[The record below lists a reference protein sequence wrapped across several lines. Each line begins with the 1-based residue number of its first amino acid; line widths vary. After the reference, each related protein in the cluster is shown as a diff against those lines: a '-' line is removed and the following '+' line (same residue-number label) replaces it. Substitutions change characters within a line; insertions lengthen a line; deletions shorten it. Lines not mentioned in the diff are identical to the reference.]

1 MKVRGV
7 KYVSDY
13 TIHVSFEDGLEGN
26 IVLDELVDKGIFSI
40 LKNKALFSKV
50 YTTGYS
56 IAWSDDLEI
65 DAANIYAE
73 ISGKKTTDFF
83 NSSRPHASN

>member
-1 MKVRGV
+1 MCRLNLIMKVRGV

-56 IAWSDDLEI
+56 SAWSEDLEI
-65 DAANIYAE
+65 DSDTIYKD
-73 ISGKKTTDFF
+73 ITGKPLDF
-83 NSSRPHASN
+83 

>member
-1 MKVRGV
+1 MCRLNLIMKVRGV

-50 YTTGYS
+50 YTKGYS
-56 IAWSDDLEI
+56 IAWSEDLEI
-65 DAANIYAE
+65 DSDTIYKD
-73 ISGKKTTDFF
+73 ITGKPLDF
-83 NSSRPHASN
+83 